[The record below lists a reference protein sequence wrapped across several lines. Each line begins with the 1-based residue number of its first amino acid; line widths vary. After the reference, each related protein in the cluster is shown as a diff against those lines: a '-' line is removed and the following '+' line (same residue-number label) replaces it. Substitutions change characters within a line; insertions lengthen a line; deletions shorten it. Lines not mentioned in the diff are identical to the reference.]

1 MLESEIYFEIALV
14 DNPCVQTDLK
24 YEFLLNKWLGL
35 DKDDG
40 EVERLVPVTGGDAN
54 LGGRG
59 NHDANFLGRFFYTG
73 MRLLKENHLWFSIFV
88 RFCTTSNS
96 SFNYYF

>member
-1 MLESEIYFEIALV
+1 MSLDIALV
-14 DNPCVQTDLK
+14 DNPGVQTDLK

-59 NHDANFLGRFFYTG
+59 NHDANFLGRFLYTG

-88 RFCTTSNS
+88 RFCTTLK
-96 SFNYYF
+96 FRYKGCY

>member
-1 MLESEIYFEIALV
+1 MFFEIAFV
-14 DNPCVQTDLK
+14 DNPGVQTDLK

-40 EVERLVPVTGGDAN
+40 EVERLVPVTGGDTN
-54 LGGRG
+54 LGGSG
-59 NHDANFLGRFFYTG
+59 NHDANFLGRFLYTG

-88 RFCTTSNS
+88 RF
-96 SFNYYF
+96 FQLIF